1 MILSETLTTYGG
13 VLRMYIAV
21 SFSERLYETVDS
33 DHWLAR
39 TWTLFAPGLIVRL
52 GGGVNCEKVTGA
64 VDVIGITI
72 GSWC

>member
-1 MILSETLTTYGG
+1 MILSETLTAYGG

-21 SFSERLYETVDS
+21 SFNGRLDETVDS

-39 TWTLFAPGLIVRL
+39 TWTLSALGLIVRL
-52 GGGVNCEKVTGA
+52 SGGVNCEKVTGA